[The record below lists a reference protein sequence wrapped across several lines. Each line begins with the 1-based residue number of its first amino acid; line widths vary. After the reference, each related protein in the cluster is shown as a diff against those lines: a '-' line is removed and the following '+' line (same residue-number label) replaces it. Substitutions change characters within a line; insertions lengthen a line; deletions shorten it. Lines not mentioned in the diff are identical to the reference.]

1 MAGIATIRTHCSGG
15 ELFGV
20 GARQAGYTHIDGFEI
35 EAKIAAVARLNGF
48 AVRTADVCQVDY
60 SALPDA
66 DHLHTSPSCKRA
78 SRANTNQGE
87 TSDDLAV
94 ADSVCRAIR
103 AHAGR
108 TFTLENVIEYRWF
121 ESFDRIVE
129 TLKQCGFLFRV
140 VAKGGEK
147 PSWRESTPLWNDC
160 GEFVDAA
167 DFGVPQNRKRL
178 ILRAVRGVERLP
190 GLRPTHSKR
199 GGILLEKWNGWYSAI
214 ADIIDDLPDTTPAK
228 WQLAR
233 MPQELRESILIGQG
247 GYEGRI
253 GMFSTNEPA
262 PTITANRNH
271 QQIRAY
277 LLGDQRAGSS
287 DGIQVRAGD
296 EPALTVRSL
305 GVSGGSAPRAYIVSA
320 GSNGHH
326 DSVPIR
332 DSDEPV
338 MTVLP
343 NGIGRM
349 RAYLLDGDNASRL
362 SGEPTVR
369 AVDEP
374 AMSIRASRVSAHRA
388 VVGGRWVRMT
398 IHPLGRFQTVPDD
411 YIGLTPQING
421 NGVPCLLARRIMES
435 LRGVYADA

>member
-1 MAGIATIRTHCSGG
+1 MITLRTHCSGG

-35 EAKIAAVARLNGF
+35 DPKIAAVARLNGF
-48 AVRTADVCQVDY
+48 NVHAADVCSVEYD
-60 SALPDA
+60 ALPPA

-87 TSDDLAV
+87 TGDDLAV

-103 AHAGR
+103 AHQGR

-121 ESFDRIVE
+121 ESFDCIVE
-129 TLKQCGFLFRV
+129 TLKACGFIFRV

-147 PSWRESTPLWNDC
+147 PIWRDSAPLWNDA

-178 ILRAVRGVERLP
+178 ILRAVRGVDRLP

-199 GGILLEKWNGWYSAI
+199 GGILLEQWNGWYRAI
-214 ADIIDDLPDTTPAK
+214 DDLIDDLPETTPAK

-233 MPQELRESILIGQG
+233 MPAELRESMLIGQG

-262 PTITANRNH
+262 PTMTANSNH
-271 QQIRAY
+271 QQIRAF
-277 LLGDQRAGSS
+277 LVASNSGPASWGDNTRA
-287 DGIQVRAGD
+287 DD
-296 EPALTVRSL
+296 EPAHTITTNANGRV
-305 GVSGGSAPRAYIVSA
+305 RAYIIGGGNTGWEQVTSHA
-320 GSNGHH
+320 R
-326 DSVPIR
+326 R
-332 DSDEPV
+332 DDEP
-338 MTVLP
+338 MFTVKGSKASP
-343 NGIGRM
+343 D
-349 RAYLLDGDNASRL
+349 RAFLL
-362 SGEPTVR
+362 SGENGGQEWGKGYR
-369 AVDEP
+369 DGNEP
-374 AMSIRASRVSAHRA
+374 ARTIGGAAKSTHRA
-388 VVGGRWVRMT
+388 YAGGRWVRMT
-398 IHPLGRFQTVPDD
+398 IKPLGRFQTVPDD

-435 LRGVYADA
+435 LRGAT